1 MVLKRPRR
9 RRAPAKRKTKRKPS
23 AYNRHVAREMKKGKS
38 MKAAAR
44 TWKGTT
50 RRRVGKPKRRTT
62 TTRRSKVKMGRRG
75 GFNQAKL
82 FKLVR
87 LGALGLPAAVTVM
100 STQSNEQKMKQL
112 SLDYFGVNPDDG
124 SFKLSRLS
132 KGWMPFVAANLVT
145 YGIPKLN
152 GLLRGL

>member
-1 MVLKRPRR
+1 
-9 RRAPAKRKTKRKPS
+9 
-23 AYNRHVAREMKKGKS
+23 
-38 MKAAAR
+38 
-44 TWKGTT
+44 
-50 RRRVGKPKRRTT
+50 
-62 TTRRSKVKMGRRG
+62 MGRRG